1 MVVNDISVASHVETN
16 APESSERRKEPDVPE
31 DREVEIVPEH
41 CEAEVLVGYRTN
53 DHDKPI
59 RLDPE
64 GLLHHTLVVG
74 QSGSGKSFFVARV
87 IEEIVLATWA
97 RVLIID
103 PNGDFRS
110 LSQASPP
117 EFWSTDKFAKR
128 FAELGRISKRK
139 CNYDDEQ
146 TFRTAWEGRRFLNL
160 HPDPKLLPNDTKM
173 SLCRRLVIHWDEL
186 DADYRQFLLD
196 GVGHTSPRTMLGL
209 EACVKNALWAADAD
223 RFPDQHNDLKGLI
236 NSAERF
242 AERKVNLSD
251 YQYAKDLR
259 PEDWYAVRVTLAELR
274 RRHDLWYPRS
284 ARSKEKDD
292 EKYTT
297 PRPRGMSDFI
307 DGPFRDTSVF
317 NGEQVWDTSARAQS
331 EVYWDVLTLSLDS
344 VREADSLLVVNTALT
359 QLWRS
364 AKEAWRKASQDKASQ
379 QSSASDKRVPTFVV
393 IDEAQNY
400 VPKSTENP
408 LRARTT
414 EKLLQIA
421 AEGRKYGVYLF
432 LATQRPTKLHNELVP
447 ECENSCLLRVQSRL
461 DTKFASDALGIAP
474 TAADNAPGFTQG
486 QGLIS
491 GRWIDS
497 EVAIDAKFAP
507 ARSVVSGGGL
517 PETWEKDREPSEP
530 FHKTV
535 EPIVPLVRKVVM
547 KELQRSTAEKPYNL
561 PTLAQKVR
569 KHCPEV
575 YDGNAWYGKP
585 NFTTFLLSLEIEDL
599 VVRNN
604 DAYLLSGVDEEFIV
618 SGGEPTS
625 QFSDT
630 PSQDSNGRADS
641 ITGES
646 GPHEA

>member
-1 MVVNDISVASHVETN
+1 M
-16 APESSERRKEPDVPE
+16 PEDREAAIVPE
-31 DREVEIVPEH
+31 DRE
-41 CEAEVLVGYRTN
+41 AEMLVGYRTN

-59 RLDPE
+59 YLDSK

-87 IEEIVLATWA
+87 IEEIVLSTWA

-117 EFWSTDKFAKR
+117 EFWSTDKVAKR

-139 CNYDDEQ
+139 RNYDDQE

-160 HPDPKLLPNDTKM
+160 HPDPVLLPDDTET

-196 GVGHTSPRTMLGL
+196 GVGHTSPSTMLRL
-209 EACVKNALWAADAD
+209 EACIAYAKWAAEKEGPQ
-223 RFPDQHNDLKGLI
+223 FQNDLKGLI

-242 AERKVNLSD
+242 ADRKVNMTK
-251 YQYAKDLR
+251 YQFAKDLR

-274 RRHDLWYPRS
+274 RRHDLWYPRIDV
-284 ARSKEKDD
+284 RIDEKYTTPID

-307 DGPFRDTSVF
+307 DAPFRDTRDF
-317 NGEQVWDTSARAQS
+317 TGGPFWDTTERVRS

-364 AKEAWRKASQDKASQ
+364 AKKAWHKASQDKASQ

-400 VPKSTENP
+400 APRSTQNP
-408 LRARTT
+408 LRARAT
-414 EKLLQIA
+414 EKFLQIA

-474 TAADNAPGFTQG
+474 TAADNAPSFTQG

-491 GRWIDS
+491 GRWTISD
-497 EVAIDAKFAP
+497 VAIDAKFAP

-517 PETWEKDREPSEP
+517 PETWEKDRESTKPYDNL
-530 FHKTV
+530 V
-535 EPIVPLVRKVVM
+535 APIDPTLRKLVIE
-547 KELQRSTAEKPYNL
+547 ELHGSTAEKPDQL
-561 PTLAQKVR
+561 PRLAHKVIGYSR
-569 KHCPEV
+569 GV
-575 YDGNAWYGKP
+575 YDRNAWNGYP
-585 NFTTFLLSLEIEDL
+585 NFTAFLQSLKIEGL
-599 VVRNN
+599 VVSQN
-604 DAYLLSGVDEEFIV
+604 DAYLLSSVDEEV
-618 SGGEPTS
+618 LDSGEEPAS
-625 QFSDT
+625 QFPDA
-630 PSQDSNGRADS
+630 PSQESNGRADS

>member
-1 MVVNDISVASHVETN
+1 M
-16 APESSERRKEPDVPE
+16 PE
-31 DREVEIVPEH
+31 DRGAEIVSEDR
-41 CEAEVLVGYRTN
+41 EAEMLVGYRTN

-59 RLDPE
+59 HLDPE

-87 IEEIVLATWA
+87 IEEIVLATSA

-117 EFWSTDKFAKR
+117 EFWSTNKFAKR
-128 FAELGRISKRK
+128 FEELRGISKRK
-139 CNYDDEQ
+139 RIYDDEE
-146 TFRTAWEGRRFLNL
+146 TFRTAWAGRRFLNL
-160 HPDPKLLPNDTKM
+160 HPDPKLLPDDTEM
-173 SLCRRLVIHWDEL
+173 SLCRRLVLHWDEL

-196 GVGHTSPRTMLGL
+196 GVGHISPRTMLGL
-209 EACVKNALWAADAD
+209 EACVKNAKWAAEEE
-223 RFPDQHNDLKGLI
+223 RLPYQQNDLKGLI

-242 AERKVNLSD
+242 AESKVSLSD
-251 YQYAKDLR
+251 YQFAKGLQ

-284 ARSKEKDD
+284 YEKRD
-292 EKYTT
+292 ERYTD

-307 DGPFRDTSVF
+307 DGPFRDTSDF
-317 NGEQVWDTSARAQS
+317 TGEQVWDTLTQARS

-364 AKEAWRKASQDKASQ
+364 AKKAWHKASQDKASQ
-379 QSSASDKRVPTFVV
+379 QSSAIDKRVPTFVV

-400 VPKSTENP
+400 APKSTENP
-408 LRARTT
+408 LRARAT

-491 GRWIDS
+491 GRWIISD
-497 EVAIDAKFAP
+497 VAMDAKFAP

-517 PETWEKDREPSEP
+517 PETWEKNRDLSEP
-530 FHKTV
+530 FHEPV
-535 EPIVPLVRKVVM
+535 EPWVPLVREFVM
-547 KELQRSTAEKPYNL
+547 EALHESTAENPYDL
-561 PTLAQKVR
+561 ATLSHKVLR
-569 KHCPEV
+569 KHRRDV
-575 YDGNAWYGKP
+575 YGGNAWHG
-585 NFTTFLLSLEIEDL
+585 NRSFTDFLLSLKIEDL
-599 VVRNN
+599 VVRKN
-604 DAYLLSGVDEEFIV
+604 DVYLHSSVDEEFIA
-618 SGGEPTS
+618 SGGE
-625 QFSDT
+625 
-630 PSQDSNGRADS
+630 
-641 ITGES
+641 
-646 GPHEA
+646 